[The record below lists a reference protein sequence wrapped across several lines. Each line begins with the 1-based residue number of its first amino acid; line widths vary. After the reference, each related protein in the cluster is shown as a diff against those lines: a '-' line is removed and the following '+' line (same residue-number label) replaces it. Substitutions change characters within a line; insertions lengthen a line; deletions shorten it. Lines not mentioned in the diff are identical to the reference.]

1 MAQYKLIPVNTV
13 LMKTIKFLSLAW
25 LLILLFSACDRGYE
39 CVPGDPMNTRIYTLD
54 NGLKVYMT
62 VNKDEPRIQTYIAV
76 KVGAKNDPAETT
88 GLAHYFEHLMFKG
101 SKQFGTMNYELEKPI
116 LDRIEA
122 LFEEYRSKTDEA
134 ERKAIYKTID
144 SLSYE
149 ASRFFI
155 PNEYDKLMTAIGAS
169 GTNAYTG
176 FDMTVYTEDI
186 PSNQIENWAK
196 IQADRFQNNVIRGFH
211 TELETV
217 YEEKNMS
224 LTNDSRKVYE
234 KVLAILFPHHPY
246 GTQTV
251 LGTQEHLKNPSITNI
266 KNYYS
271 TYYVPNNMAICL
283 SGDFN
288 PKEMIQ
294 VIKKYFGEMKP
305 AVSIPELEYEEG
317 KALSEPV
324 VCEVLGNDAEN
335 VTLGWSCVGI
345 GDEEFNLLTLTDM
358 ILSNGKAGL
367 IDLDL
372 IQQQKVL
379 NAFSGAYEMADYSAY
394 VIQGRPKE
402 GQSLEEVKDLLL
414 EEMAKLKA
422 GAFDDYL
429 LEASI
434 NNLKLSRIREMQSN
448 NGRAD
453 MYVRAFINELDW
465 ADEVKRMD
473 DLSKIS
479 KEDVVAFA
487 NKWFND
493 GYALVYKR
501 QGIDPNEKK
510 IAKPE
515 ITPILTNRDTVSAF
529 LKEIQ
534 QTIVKPIQPVFLDF
548 KKDFSRFLVQADLPV
563 LYIQNQTDDLFELTY
578 WFDMGTNTNKLLSL
592 AFSYLNYLGTSEFT
606 AEQIKSEFYKMAC
619 SYNLSVGSEKAQIR
633 LTGLGENMP
642 EALNLLEKLLFD
654 AQVNQ
659 QAFDNMIQDVLK
671 SRGNA
676 KLSQSR
682 IFNMLRNYAVYGP
695 SSPATN
701 VLSDQELLNLKPE
714 ELIEVLNK
722 LTSYSHK
729 VLYYGPDS
737 KEQLTSVL
745 KEKHLVPETLFE
757 LPVPKEF
764 PYLLTENNQVL
775 FAQYNAKQLYLSMY
789 SNNGEVFDLQK
800 EPLTTLYNEYFGGG
814 MNSIVFQEMREA
826 RGLAYMAAAA
836 YVTPSRAGRPYS
848 MVSVIATQ
856 TDKMDDALQ
865 AFKQIIEDMPESE
878 AAFKLAKDGL
888 FSRLRTE
895 RILRSNILWAYL
907 DALDYGLEEDSR
919 KYLYESLTD
928 LNLEDLKNFQQQW
941 IKNRSYSYC
950 VLGDEKEVDFDNLAQ
965 YGPVTKLELE
975 TLFGY

>member
-1 MAQYKLIPVNTV
+1 
-13 LMKTIKFLSLAW
+13 MKTIKFLSLIS
-25 LLILLFSACDRGYE
+25 LLMLLFSACNQAFER
-39 CVPGDPMNTRIYTLD
+39 VPGDPMNTRIYTLD

-62 VNKDEPRIQTYIAV
+62 VNKDEPRIQTYVAV

-101 SKQFGTMNYELEKPI
+101 SKQFGTMNYELEKPL
-116 LDRIEA
+116 LDQIEA

-134 ERKAIYKTID
+134 ERRAIYRIID
-144 SLSYE
+144 SISFE
-149 ASRFFI
+149 ASKLFI

-224 LTNDSRKVYE
+224 LTNDFRKVYE
-234 KVLAILFPHHPY
+234 RILAILFPHHPY

-266 KNYYS
+266 KNYYN

-288 PKEMIQ
+288 PNEMIQ

-305 AVSIPELEYEEG
+305 AASIPELEFQEG
-317 KALSEPV
+317 KALTEPV
-324 VCEVLGNDAEN
+324 VCEVYGNDAEN
-335 VTLGWSCVGI
+335 ITLGWSCIGI
-345 GDEEFNLLTLTDM
+345 GSEEYNLLTLTDM
-358 ILSNGKAGL
+358 IMNNGKAGL

-394 VIQGRPKE
+394 IMQGRPKE
-402 GQSLEEVKDLLL
+402 GQSLEEVKNLLL
-414 EEMAKLKA
+414 EEINKLKA
-422 GAFDDYL
+422 GEFDDFL

-434 NNLKLSRIREMQSN
+434 NNLKLSRIKAMQSN

-453 MYVRAFINELDW
+453 MYVRAFINEVDW

-473 DLSKIS
+473 DLSKIT
-479 KEDVVAFA
+479 KEEVVAFA
-487 NKWFND
+487 NKWFNE

-501 QGIDPNEKK
+501 QGTDPNEIK

-515 ITPILTNRDTVSAF
+515 ITPILTNRDTASVF
-529 LKEIQ
+529 LKNIQ
-534 QTIVKPIQPVFLDF
+534 QANVKPIQPVFLDF
-548 KKDFSRFLVQADLPV
+548 KKDFSRFTAQADIPV

-578 WFDMGTNTNKLLSL
+578 WFDMGTNTNNLLGL
-592 AFSYLNYLGTSEFT
+592 AFNYLNYLGTSEYSV
-606 AEQIKSEFYKMAC
+606 EEIKSEFYKMAC
-619 SYNLSVGSEKAQIR
+619 SYNLSAGSEKAQIR
-633 LTGLGENMP
+633 LTGLGEKMP
-642 EALNLLEKLLFD
+642 EALNLLETLLAD

-659 QAFDNMIQDVLK
+659 QAFDNMIQDLLK
-671 SRGNA
+671 DRANA

-682 IFNMLRNYAVYGP
+682 IFSMLRNYAVYGP
-695 SSPATN
+695 NSPATN
-701 VLSDQELLNLKPE
+701 VLSNQELLNLKPE
-714 ELIEVLNK
+714 DLIDVLGQ
-722 LTSYSHK
+722 LTSYKHK
-729 VLYYGPDS
+729 VLYYGPES
-737 KEQLTSVL
+737 KEQLTAVL
-745 KEKHLVPETLFE
+745 KEKHRVPDTLLE
-757 LPVPKEF
+757 LPTAKKF
-764 PYLLTENNQVL
+764 PYLLTETNQVL

-800 EPLTTLYNEYFGGG
+800 EPLTTLYNEYFGGS

-826 RGLAYMAAAA
+826 RGLAYSAAAA
-836 YVTPSRAGRPYS
+836 YVTPSRAERPYS
-848 MVSVIATQ
+848 MVSIIATQ

-865 AFKQIIEDMPESE
+865 AFYQIIEDMPESE

-895 RILRSNILWAYL
+895 RILRSNILWTYL
-907 DALDYGLEEDSR
+907 DALDYGIEEDSR
-919 KYLYESLTD
+919 KYLYESLAD
-928 LNLEDLKNFQQQW
+928 LDLEDLKAFQQQW

-950 VLGDEKEVDFDNLAQ
+950 VLGDDKEVDFKRLAK

-975 TLFGY
+975 SLFGY

>member
-1 MAQYKLIPVNTV
+1 
-13 LMKTIKFLSLAW
+13 MKTIKFLSLIS
-25 LLILLFSACDRGYE
+25 LLFLLFSACNQAYE
-39 CVPGDPMNTRIYTLD
+39 RVPGDPMNTRIYTLD

-62 VNKDEPRIQTYIAV
+62 VNKDEPRIQTYVAV

-101 SKQFGTMNYELEKPI
+101 SKQFGTMNYEMEKPL
-116 LDRIEA
+116 LDKIEA
-122 LFEEYRSKTDEA
+122 LFEEYRTKTDEA
-134 ERKAIYKTID
+134 ERRALYKIID
-144 SLSYE
+144 SVSFE
-149 ASRFFI
+149 ASKFFI

-224 LTNDSRKVYE
+224 LTNDFRKVYE
-234 KVLAILFPHHPY
+234 RILATLFPHHPY

-266 KNYYS
+266 KNYYK

-305 AVSIPELEYEEG
+305 AASIPELEFKEA
-317 KALSEPV
+317 KALTEPV
-324 VCEVLGNDAEN
+324 VCEVYGNDAEN
-335 VTLGWSCVGI
+335 ITLGWSCVGI

-358 ILSNGKAGL
+358 IMNNGKAGL

-379 NAFSGAYEMADYSAY
+379 NAFSGAYEMADHSAY
-394 VIQGRPKE
+394 IIQGRPKE

-414 EEMAKLKA
+414 KEIAKLKA
-422 GAFDDYL
+422 GDFDDFL

-434 NNLKLSRIREMQSN
+434 NNLKLTRIRDMQSN

-453 MYVRAFINELDW
+453 MYVRAFINEVDW

-487 NKWFND
+487 NKWFNE

-501 QGIDPNEKK
+501 QGPDPNERK

-515 ITPILTNRDTVSAF
+515 ITPILTNRDTASVF

-534 QTIVKPIQPVFLDF
+534 QVMVKPIQPVFLDF
-548 KKDFSRFLVQADLPV
+548 KKDFSRFTAQAEIPV
-563 LYIQNQTDDLFELTY
+563 LFIQNQADDLFELTY
-578 WFDMGTNTNKLLSL
+578 WFDMGTNSNNLLSL
-592 AFSYLNYLGTSEFT
+592 AFSYLNYLGTSEYS
-606 AEQIKSEFYKMAC
+606 AEEIKSEFYKMAC
-619 SYNLSVGSEKAQIR
+619 SFNLSAGSEKAQIR

-642 EALNLLEKLLFD
+642 EALNLLETLLAD

-659 QAFDNMIQDVLK
+659 QAFDNMIQDILK
-671 SRGNA
+671 DRANA

-682 IFNMLRNYAVYGP
+682 IFSMLRNYAVYGP
-695 SSPATN
+695 KSPATN
-701 VLSDQELLNLKPE
+701 VLSNQELLNLKPE
-714 ELIEVLNK
+714 ALIDVLGK
-722 LTSYSHK
+722 MTSYQHK

-737 KEQLTSVL
+737 KEELTAVL
-745 KEKHLVPETLFE
+745 NEKHQLPETLLE
-757 LPVPKEF
+757 LPAAKEF
-764 PYLLTENNQVL
+764 PYLQTKDNQVL

-789 SNNGEVFDLQK
+789 SNSGELFDLEK
-800 EPLTTLYNEYFGGG
+800 EPLTTLYNEYFGGS

-826 RGLAYMAAAA
+826 RGLAYSAAAA

-848 MVSVIATQ
+848 MVSIIATQ

-865 AFKQIIEDMPESE
+865 AFYQIIEDMPESE

-895 RILRSNILWAYL
+895 RILRSNILWTYL
-907 DALDYGLEEDSR
+907 DALDYGIEEDSR
-919 KYLYESLTD
+919 KYLFESLVD
-928 LNLEDLKNFQQQW
+928 LDLEDLKDFQQEW

-950 VLGDEKEVDFDNLAQ
+950 VLGDEKEVDFKRLAQ

-975 TLFGY
+975 SLFGY

>member
-1 MAQYKLIPVNTV
+1 
-13 LMKTIKFLSLAW
+13 MKTIKFLSLIS
-25 LLILLFSACDRGYE
+25 LLMLLFNACNQGYE
-39 CVPGDPMNTRIYTLD
+39 RVPGDPMNTRIYTLD

-62 VNKDEPRIQTYIAV
+62 VNKDEPRIQTYVAV

-101 SKQFGTMNYELEKPI
+101 SKQFGTMNYDQEKPM
-116 LDRIEA
+116 LDQIEA

-134 ERKAIYKTID
+134 ERKAIYRLID
-144 SLSYE
+144 SLSFE

-224 LTNDSRKVYE
+224 LTNDFRKVYE
-234 KVLAILFPHHPY
+234 RILAILFPHHPY

-266 KNYYS
+266 KNYYN

-305 AVSIPELEYEEG
+305 AASIPELEFKEA
-317 KALSEPV
+317 KALTEPV
-324 VCEVLGNDAEN
+324 VCEVYGNDAEN
-335 VTLGWSCVGI
+335 ITLGWSCVGI
-345 GDEEFNLLTLTDM
+345 GSEEFNLLTLTDM
-358 ILSNGKAGL
+358 ILNNGKAGL

-372 IQQQKVL
+372 LQQQKVL

-394 VIQGRPKE
+394 IMQGRPKE

-414 EEMAKLKA
+414 EEIAKLKA
-422 GAFDDYL
+422 GDFDDFL

-453 MYVRAFINELDW
+453 MYVRAFINEVDW
-465 ADEVKRMD
+465 ADEVMRMD
-473 DLSKIS
+473 DLSKIG

-487 NKWFND
+487 NKWFNE

-501 QGIDPNEKK
+501 QGTDPNEKK

-515 ITPILTNRDTVSAF
+515 ITPILTNRDTASTF

-534 QTIVKPIQPVFLDF
+534 QAMVKPIQPVFLDF
-548 KKDFSRFLVQADLPV
+548 KKDFSRFPAQADIPV

-578 WFDMGTNTNKLLSL
+578 WFDMGTNTDNLLSL
-592 AFSYLNYLGTSEFT
+592 AFSYLNYLGTSELT

-619 SYNLSVGSEKAQIR
+619 SYNLSAGSEKAQIR

-642 EALNLLEKLLFD
+642 EALNLLETLLAD
-654 AQVNQ
+654 VQVNQ
-659 QAFDNMIQDVLK
+659 QAFDNMIQDILK
-671 SRGNA
+671 DRANA

-682 IFNMLRNYAVYGP
+682 IFSMLRNYAVYGP

-714 ELIEVLNK
+714 ALIEVLNK

-745 KEKHLVPETLFE
+745 KEKHRVPETLLE
-757 LPVPKEF
+757 LPAPKEF

-800 EPLTTLYNEYFGGG
+800 EPLTTLYNDYFGGS

-826 RGLAYMAAAA
+826 RGLAYSAAAA

-865 AFKQIIEDMPESE
+865 AFYQIIEDMPESE

-895 RILRSNILWAYL
+895 RILRSNILWTYL

-919 KYLYESLTD
+919 KYLYESLTN
-928 LNLEDLKNFQQQW
+928 LNLEDLKSFQQQW

-950 VLGDEKEVDFDNLAQ
+950 VLGDEKEVDFNRLAQ

-975 TLFGY
+975 SLFGY

>member
-1 MAQYKLIPVNTV
+1 
-13 LMKTIKFLSLAW
+13 MKTIKFLSLIS
-25 LLILLFSACDRGYE
+25 LLFLLFSACNQAYE
-39 CVPGDPMNTRIYTLD
+39 RVPGDPMNTRIYTLD

-62 VNKDEPRIQTYIAV
+62 VNKDEPRIQTYVAV

-101 SKQFGTMNYELEKPI
+101 SKQFGTMNYEMEKPL
-116 LDRIEA
+116 LDKIEA
-122 LFEEYRSKTDEA
+122 LFEEYRTKTDEA
-134 ERKAIYKTID
+134 ERRALYKIID
-144 SLSYE
+144 SVSFE
-149 ASRFFI
+149 ASKFFI

-224 LTNDSRKVYE
+224 LTNDFRKVYE
-234 KVLAILFPHHPY
+234 RILATLFPHHPY

-251 LGTQEHLKNPSITNI
+251 LGTQEHLKNPSVTNI
-266 KNYYS
+266 KNYYK

-305 AVSIPELEYEEG
+305 AASIPELEFKEA
-317 KALSEPV
+317 KALTEPV
-324 VCEVLGNDAEN
+324 VCEVYGNDAEN
-335 VTLGWSCVGI
+335 ITLGWSCVGI

-358 ILSNGKAGL
+358 IMNNGKAGL

-379 NAFSGAYEMADYSAY
+379 NAFSGAYEMADHSAY
-394 VIQGRPKE
+394 IIQGRPKE

-414 EEMAKLKA
+414 KEIAKLKA
-422 GAFDDYL
+422 GDFDDFL

-434 NNLKLSRIREMQSN
+434 NNLKLTRIRDMQSN

-453 MYVRAFINELDW
+453 MYVRAFINEVDW

-473 DLSKIS
+473 DLGKIS

-501 QGIDPNEKK
+501 QGPDPNERK

-515 ITPILTNRDTVSAF
+515 ITPILTNRDTASVF

-534 QTIVKPIQPVFLDF
+534 QAMVKPIQPVFLDF
-548 KKDFSRFLVQADLPV
+548 KKDFSRFTAQAEIPV
-563 LYIQNQTDDLFELTY
+563 LFIQNQADDLFELTY
-578 WFDMGTNTNKLLSL
+578 WFDMGTNSNNLLSL
-592 AFSYLNYLGTSEFT
+592 AFNYLNYLGTSEYS
-606 AEQIKSEFYKMAC
+606 AEEIKSEFYKMAC
-619 SYNLSVGSEKAQIR
+619 SFNLSAGSEKAHIR

-642 EALNLLEKLLFD
+642 EALNLLEKLLAD

-659 QAFDNMIQDVLK
+659 QAFDNMIQDILK
-671 SRGNA
+671 DRANA

-682 IFNMLRNYAVYGP
+682 IFSMLRNYAVYGP
-695 SSPATN
+695 KSPATN
-701 VLSDQELLNLKPE
+701 VLSNQELLNLKPE
-714 ELIEVLNK
+714 ALIDVLGK
-722 LTSYSHK
+722 MTSYQHK

-737 KEQLTSVL
+737 KEELTAVL
-745 KEKHLVPETLFE
+745 NEKHQLPETLLE
-757 LPVPKEF
+757 LPAAKEF
-764 PYLLTENNQVL
+764 PYLQTKDNQVL

-789 SNNGEVFDLQK
+789 SNSGELFDLEK
-800 EPLTTLYNEYFGGG
+800 EPLTTLYNEYFGGS

-826 RGLAYMAAAA
+826 RGLAYSAAAA

-848 MVSVIATQ
+848 MVSIIATQ

-865 AFKQIIEDMPESE
+865 AFYQIIEDMPESE

-895 RILRSNILWAYL
+895 RILRSNILWTYL
-907 DALDYGLEEDSR
+907 DALDYGIEEDSR
-919 KYLYESLTD
+919 KYLFESLVD
-928 LNLEDLKNFQQQW
+928 LDLEDLKAFQQEW

-950 VLGDEKEVDFDNLAQ
+950 VLGDEKEVDFKRLA
-965 YGPVTKLELE
+965 
-975 TLFGY
+975 

>member
-1 MAQYKLIPVNTV
+1 
-13 LMKTIKFLSLAW
+13 MKTIKFLSLIS
-25 LLILLFSACDRGYE
+25 LLFLLFSACNQAYE
-39 CVPGDPMNTRIYTLD
+39 RVPGDPMNTRIYTLD

-62 VNKDEPRIQTYIAV
+62 VNKDEPRIQTYVAV

-101 SKQFGTMNYELEKPI
+101 SKQFGTMNYEMEKPL
-116 LDRIEA
+116 LDKIEA
-122 LFEEYRSKTDEA
+122 LFEEYRTKTDEA
-134 ERKAIYKTID
+134 ERRALYKIID
-144 SLSYE
+144 SVSFE
-149 ASRFFI
+149 ASKFFI

-224 LTNDSRKVYE
+224 LTNDFRKVYE
-234 KVLAILFPHHPY
+234 RILATLFPHHPY

-266 KNYYS
+266 KNYYK

-305 AVSIPELEYEEG
+305 AASIPELEFKEA
-317 KALSEPV
+317 KALTEPV
-324 VCEVLGNDAEN
+324 VCEVYGNDAEN
-335 VTLGWSCVGI
+335 ITLGWSCVGI

-358 ILSNGKAGL
+358 IMNNGKAGL

-379 NAFSGAYEMADYSAY
+379 NAFSGAYEMADHSAY
-394 VIQGRPKE
+394 IIQGRPKE

-414 EEMAKLKA
+414 KEIAKLKA
-422 GAFDDYL
+422 GDFDDFL

-434 NNLKLSRIREMQSN
+434 NNLKLTRIRDMQSN

-453 MYVRAFINELDW
+453 MYVRAFINEVDW

-487 NKWFND
+487 NKWFNE

-501 QGIDPNEKK
+501 QGPDPNERK

-515 ITPILTNRDTVSAF
+515 ITPILTNRDTASVF

-534 QTIVKPIQPVFLDF
+534 QVMVKPIQPVFLDF
-548 KKDFSRFLVQADLPV
+548 KKDFSRFTAQAEIPV
-563 LYIQNQTDDLFELTY
+563 LFIQNQADDLFELTY
-578 WFDMGTNTNKLLSL
+578 WFDMGTNSNNLLSL
-592 AFSYLNYLGTSEFT
+592 AFSYLNYLGTSEYS
-606 AEQIKSEFYKMAC
+606 AEEIKSEFYKMAC
-619 SYNLSVGSEKAQIR
+619 SFNLSAGSEKAQIR

-642 EALNLLEKLLFD
+642 EALNLLETLLAD

-659 QAFDNMIQDVLK
+659 QAFDNMIQDILK
-671 SRGNA
+671 DRANA

-682 IFNMLRNYAVYGP
+682 IFSMLRNYAVYGP
-695 SSPATN
+695 KSPATN
-701 VLSDQELLNLKPE
+701 VLSNQELLNLKPE
-714 ELIEVLNK
+714 ALIDVLGK
-722 LTSYSHK
+722 MTSYQHK

-737 KEQLTSVL
+737 KEELTAVL
-745 KEKHLVPETLFE
+745 NEKHQLPETLLE
-757 LPVPKEF
+757 LPAAKEF
-764 PYLLTENNQVL
+764 PYLQTKDNQVL

-789 SNNGEVFDLQK
+789 SNSGELFDLEK
-800 EPLTTLYNEYFGGG
+800 EPLTTLYNEYFGGS

-826 RGLAYMAAAA
+826 RGLAYSAAAA

-848 MVSVIATQ
+848 MVSIIATQ

-865 AFKQIIEDMPESE
+865 AFYQIIEDMPESE

-895 RILRSNILWAYL
+895 RILRSNILWTYL
-907 DALDYGLEEDSR
+907 DALDYGIEEDSR
-919 KYLYESLTD
+919 KYLFESLVD
-928 LNLEDLKNFQQQW
+928 LDLEDLKAFQQEW

-950 VLGDEKEVDFDNLAQ
+950 VLGDEKEVDFKRLAK
-965 YGPVTKLELE
+965 YGPLNKIDLE

>member
-1 MAQYKLIPVNTV
+1 
-13 LMKTIKFLSLAW
+13 MKTIKFLSLIS
-25 LLILLFSACDRGYE
+25 LLFLLFSACNQAYE
-39 CVPGDPMNTRIYTLD
+39 RVPGDPMNTRIYTLD

-62 VNKDEPRIQTYIAV
+62 VNKDEPRIQTYVAV

-101 SKQFGTMNYELEKPI
+101 SKQFGTMNYEMEKPL
-116 LDRIEA
+116 LDKIEA
-122 LFEEYRSKTDEA
+122 LFEEYRTKTDED
-134 ERKAIYKTID
+134 ERRALYKIID
-144 SLSYE
+144 SVSFE
-149 ASRFFI
+149 ASKFFI

-224 LTNDSRKVYE
+224 LTNDFRKVYE
-234 KVLAILFPHHPY
+234 RILATLFPHHPY

-266 KNYYS
+266 KNYYK

-305 AVSIPELEYEEG
+305 AASIPELEFKEA
-317 KALSEPV
+317 KALTEPV
-324 VCEVLGNDAEN
+324 VCEVYGNDAEN
-335 VTLGWSCVGI
+335 ITLGWSCVGI

-358 ILSNGKAGL
+358 IMNNGKAGL

-379 NAFSGAYEMADYSAY
+379 NAFSGAYEMADHSAY
-394 VIQGRPKE
+394 IIQGRPKE

-414 EEMAKLKA
+414 KEIAKLKA
-422 GAFDDYL
+422 GDFDDFL

-434 NNLKLSRIREMQSN
+434 NNLKLTRIRDMQSN

-453 MYVRAFINELDW
+453 MYVRAFINEVDW

-487 NKWFND
+487 NKWFNE

-501 QGIDPNEKK
+501 QGPDPNEKK

-515 ITPILTNRDTVSAF
+515 ITPILTNRDTASTF

-534 QTIVKPIQPVFLDF
+534 QTMVKPIQPVFLDF
-548 KKDFSRFLVQADLPV
+548 KKDFSRFSARTDIPV
-563 LYIQNQTDDLFELTY
+563 LYIQNQSDDLFELTY
-578 WFDMGTNTNKLLSL
+578 WFDMGTNSNNLLSL
-592 AFSYLNYLGTSEFT
+592 AFTYLNYLGTSEYT
-606 AEQIKSEFYKMAC
+606 AEEIKSEFYKMAC
-619 SYNLSVGSEKAQIR
+619 SFNLSAGSEKAQIR

-642 EALNLLEKLLFD
+642 EALNLLEKLLAD

-659 QAFDNMIQDVLK
+659 QAFDNMIQDILK
-671 SRGNA
+671 DRANA

-682 IFNMLRNYAVYGP
+682 IFSMLRNYAVYGP
-695 SSPATN
+695 KSPATN
-701 VLSDQELLNLKPE
+701 VLSNQELLNLKPE
-714 ELIEVLNK
+714 ALIDVLGK
-722 LTSYSHK
+722 MTSYQHK

-737 KEQLTSVL
+737 KEELTAVL
-745 KEKHLVPETLFE
+745 NEKHQLPETLLE
-757 LPVPKEF
+757 LPAAKEF
-764 PYLLTENNQVL
+764 PYLQTKDNQVL

-789 SNNGEVFDLQK
+789 SNSGELFDLEK
-800 EPLTTLYNEYFGGG
+800 EPLTTLYNEYFGGS

-826 RGLAYMAAAA
+826 RGLAYSAAAA

-848 MVSVIATQ
+848 MVSIIATQ

-865 AFKQIIEDMPESE
+865 AFYQIIEDMPESE

-895 RILRSNILWAYL
+895 RILRSNILWTYL
-907 DALDYGLEEDSR
+907 DALDYGIEEDSR
-919 KYLYESLTD
+919 KYLFESLVD
-928 LNLEDLKNFQQQW
+928 LDLEDLKAFQQEW

-950 VLGDEKEVDFDNLAQ
+950 VLGDEKEVDFKRLAK
-965 YGPVTKLELE
+965 YGPLNKIDLE

>member
-1 MAQYKLIPVNTV
+1 
-13 LMKTIKFLSLAW
+13 MKTIKFLSLIS
-25 LLILLFSACDRGYE
+25 LLFLLFSACNQAYE
-39 CVPGDPMNTRIYTLD
+39 RVPGDPMNTRIYTLD

-62 VNKDEPRIQTYIAV
+62 VNKDEPRIQTYVAV

-101 SKQFGTMNYELEKPI
+101 SKQFGTMNYEMEKPL
-116 LDRIEA
+116 LDKIEA
-122 LFEEYRSKTDEA
+122 LFEEYRTKTDEA
-134 ERKAIYKTID
+134 ERRALYKIID
-144 SLSYE
+144 SVSFE
-149 ASRFFI
+149 ASKFFI

-224 LTNDSRKVYE
+224 LTNDFRKVYE
-234 KVLAILFPHHPY
+234 RILATLFPHHPY

-266 KNYYS
+266 KNYYK

-305 AVSIPELEYEEG
+305 AASIPELEFKEA
-317 KALSEPV
+317 KALTEPV
-324 VCEVLGNDAEN
+324 VCEVYGNDAEN
-335 VTLGWSCVGI
+335 ITLGWSCVGI

-358 ILSNGKAGL
+358 IMNNGKAGL

-379 NAFSGAYEMADYSAY
+379 NAFSGAYEMADHSAY
-394 VIQGRPKE
+394 IIQGRPKE

-414 EEMAKLKA
+414 KEIAKLKA
-422 GAFDDYL
+422 GDFDDFL

-434 NNLKLSRIREMQSN
+434 NNLKLTRIRDMQSN

-453 MYVRAFINELDW
+453 MYVRAFINEVDW

-473 DLSKIS
+473 DLGKIS

-501 QGIDPNEKK
+501 QGPDPNERK

-515 ITPILTNRDTVSAF
+515 ITPILTNRDTASVF

-534 QTIVKPIQPVFLDF
+534 QAMVKPIQPVFLDF
-548 KKDFSRFLVQADLPV
+548 KKDFSRFTAQAEIPV
-563 LYIQNQTDDLFELTY
+563 LFIQNQADDLFELTY
-578 WFDMGTNTNKLLSL
+578 WFDMGTNSNNLLSL
-592 AFSYLNYLGTSEFT
+592 AFNYLNYLGTSEYS
-606 AEQIKSEFYKMAC
+606 AEEIKSEFYKMAC
-619 SYNLSVGSEKAQIR
+619 SFNLSAGSEKAQIR

-642 EALNLLEKLLFD
+642 EALNLLEKLLAD

-659 QAFDNMIQDVLK
+659 QAFDNMIQDILK
-671 SRGNA
+671 DRANA

-682 IFNMLRNYAVYGP
+682 IFSMLRNYAVYGP
-695 SSPATN
+695 KSPATN
-701 VLSDQELLNLKPE
+701 VLSNQELLNLKPE
-714 ELIEVLNK
+714 ALIDVLGK
-722 LTSYSHK
+722 MTSYQHK

-737 KEQLTSVL
+737 KEELTAVL
-745 KEKHLVPETLFE
+745 NEKHQLPETLLE
-757 LPVPKEF
+757 LPAAKEF
-764 PYLLTENNQVL
+764 PYLQTKDNQVL

-789 SNNGEVFDLQK
+789 SNSGELFDLEK
-800 EPLTTLYNEYFGGG
+800 EPLTTLYNEYFGGS

-826 RGLAYMAAAA
+826 RGLAYSAAAA

-848 MVSVIATQ
+848 MVSIIATQ

-865 AFKQIIEDMPESE
+865 AFYQIIEDMPESE

-895 RILRSNILWAYL
+895 RILRSNILWTYL
-907 DALDYGLEEDSR
+907 DALDYGIEEDSR
-919 KYLYESLTD
+919 KYLFESLVD
-928 LNLEDLKNFQQQW
+928 LDLEDLKAFQQEW

-950 VLGDEKEVDFDNLAQ
+950 VLGDEKEVDFKRLAK
-965 YGPVTKLELE
+965 YGPLNKIDLE